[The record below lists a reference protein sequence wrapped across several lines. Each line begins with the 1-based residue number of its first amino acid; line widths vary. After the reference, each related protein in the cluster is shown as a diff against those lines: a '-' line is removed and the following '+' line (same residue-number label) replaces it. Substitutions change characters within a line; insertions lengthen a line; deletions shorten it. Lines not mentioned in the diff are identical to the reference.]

1 MLERA
6 RPLDPEARLL
16 VQPMVKGAHE
26 VILGGVRDAQFGP
39 LVLFGLGGIF
49 VEVMGDIALRIAP
62 LERDEALEMIRSL
75 RGLPLLEGS
84 RGQKAVDFEAL
95 ATALVRVAALLAEH
109 PQIVELDLNPVLV
122 GGSRAACAVVD
133 ARVRIAR

>member
-1 MLERA
+1 
-6 RPLDPEARLL
+6 
-16 VQPMVKGAHE
+16 MVKGAHE
-26 VILGGVRDAQFGP
+26 VILGGVRDPQFGP

-62 LERDEALEMIRSL
+62 LERGEALEMIRSL
-75 RGLPLLEGS
+75 RGLPLLEGA

-109 PQIVELDLNPVLV
+109 PEIVELDLNPVLV
-122 GGSRAACAVVD
+122 GGSRATCAVVD
-133 ARVRIAR
+133 ARVRLAR